1 MLWRFCSVTEAVHQQ
16 PTAYGTIGAGI
27 TGFAGAQQFILPGFR
42 ERYAGC
48 KTQCRCRGACH
59 TASADLKELP
69 SADLHGLLLV
79 STLSRPIYIR
89 LLRVQGVGVIFL
101 CGRGRKGPELAQFP
115 SIQEGF
121 VTEYHNVGVCV
132 LIWLRES
139 EKTQQKEIENV
150 TNITGV
156 RQIELWRR
164 DDLQHPR
171 LDEVAEE
178 VPVALV
184 YNGISHV
191 VMMAS
196 PKDLEYFALGFSLS
210 EGIIESPRDIF
221 GMDVVPSCNGLEV
234 QIELSSRRFMGLKE
248 RRRALAGRTGCGVC
262 GVEQLNDIGKPVQPL
277 PFTQTFDLNKLDDAL
292 RHLND
297 FQPVGQLT
305 GCTHAAAWMLPSGE
319 LVGGHEDVGRHV
331 ALDKLLGRRS
341 QEGESWQQGAV
352 LVSSR
357 ASYEMV
363 QKSAM
368 CGVEI
373 LFAVSAAT
381 TLAVEVAERCNLT
394 LVGFCKPGR
403 ATVYTHP
410 QRLSN

>member
-1 MLWRFCSVTEAVHQQ
+1 MNK
-16 PTAYGTIGAGI
+16 I
-27 TGFAGAQQFILPGFR
+27 
-42 ERYAGC
+42 
-48 KTQCRCRGACH
+48 
-59 TASADLKELP
+59 
-69 SADLHGLLLV
+69 
-79 STLSRPIYIR
+79 
-89 LLRVQGVGVIFL
+89 
-101 CGRGRKGPELAQFP
+101 
-115 SIQEGF
+115 IQE
-121 VTEYHNVGVCV
+121 N
-132 LIWLRES
+132 I
-139 EKTQQKEIENV
+139 KNV
-150 TNITGV
+150 TSLTGS
-156 RQIELWRR
+156 RQLTLWKRE
-164 DDLQHPR
+164 DLQHPQP
-171 LDEVAEE
+171 DEVAEE

-196 PKDLEYFALGFSLS
+196 PKDLEHFAVGFSLS
-210 EGIIESPRDIF
+210 EGIIESPQDIY

-234 QIELSSRRFMGLKE
+234 QVELSSRRFMGLKE

-277 PFTQTFDLNKLDDAL
+277 PFTQTFDLANLDNAL

-305 GCTHAAAWMLPSGE
+305 GCTHAAAWVQPSGH
-319 LVGGHEDVGRHV
+319 LAGGHEDVGRHV
-331 ALDKLLGRRS
+331 ALDKLLGRRAI
-341 QEGESWQQGAV
+341 EGETWQQGAV

-403 ATVYTHP
+403 ATIYTHP
-410 QRLSN
+410 QRLVAQ

>member
-1 MLWRFCSVTEAVHQQ
+1 MSKQNRATHSSPL
-16 PTAYGTIGAGI
+16 PAGI
-27 TGFAGAQQFILPGFR
+27 V
-42 ERYAGC
+42 
-48 KTQCRCRGACH
+48 
-59 TASADLKELP
+59 ELSVHRP
-69 SADLHGLLLV
+69 LHI
-79 STLSRPIYIR
+79 THATPD
-89 LLRVQGVGVIFL
+89 FL
-101 CGRGRKGPELAQFP
+101 
-115 SIQEGF
+115 
-121 VTEYHNVGVCV
+121 
-132 LIWLRES
+132 
-139 EKTQQKEIENV
+139 
-150 TNITGV
+150 
-156 RQIELWRR
+156 
-164 DDLQHPR
+164 
-171 LDEVAEE
+171 AEE

-196 PKDLEYFALGFSLS
+196 PKDLELFAIGFSLS
-210 EGIIESPRDIF
+210 EGIIAHPQDIY
-221 GMDVVPSCNGLEV
+221 GMDVVQACNGLEV

-262 GVEQLNDIGKPVQPL
+262 GVEQLNDIGKPVAPL
-277 PFTQTFDLNKLDDAL
+277 PFTQTFNLANLDHAL
-292 RHLND
+292 AHLND
-297 FQPVGQLT
+297 VQPIGQLS
-305 GCTHAAAWMLPSGE
+305 GCTHAAAWVLPSGE
-319 LVGGHEDVGRHV
+319 IAGGHEDVGRHV
-331 ALDKLLGRRS
+331 ALDKLMGRRAR
-341 QEGESWQQGAV
+341 ESDLWQHGAA

-410 QRLSN
+410 QRLIVYQ